1 MKKIVVRSDAEIFLF
16 FWPYIAGDVIRSCKI
31 LLRLFKMHVCFY
43 VEECKRRTNM

>member
-1 MKKIVVRSDAEIFLF
+1 MKKIVVCSDAEISPPH
-16 FWPYIAGDVIRSCKI
+16 PYIAGDVIRSCKI